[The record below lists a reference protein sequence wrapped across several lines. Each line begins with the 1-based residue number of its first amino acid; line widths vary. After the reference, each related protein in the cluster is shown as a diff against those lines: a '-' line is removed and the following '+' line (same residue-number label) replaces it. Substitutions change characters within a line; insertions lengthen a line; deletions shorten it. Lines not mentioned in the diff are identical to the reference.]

1 MKELWNR
8 LRAAWENFSPRERAL
23 LSIVATVFAL
33 LILTVAVVNPIV
45 AASQNAHE
53 RVMEAERQMAAI
65 LRLRREYDEIH
76 ARLDSVERMIRSGKD
91 KTGLP
96 TLLESLASRS
106 AVKIDSMEERPSPDT
121 DRYRQTRVDV
131 ALKNVTL
138 TQTVNYL
145 HNIESADRVLSVKSL
160 RIKSSRGR
168 SSDQAELLDVSF
180 TVSSFEPL

>member
-1 MKELWNR
+1 
-8 LRAAWENFSPRERAL
+8 
-23 LSIVATVFAL
+23 
-33 LILTVAVVNPIV
+33 
-45 AASQNAHE
+45 
-53 RVMEAERQMAAI
+53 
-65 LRLRREYDEIH
+65 
-76 ARLDSVERMIRSGKD
+76 MIRSGKD
-91 KTGLP
+91 QTGLP

-106 AVKIDSMEERPSPDT
+106 AVKIDSMEERPSPDS
-121 DRYRQTRVDV
+121 DRYQQTRVDV